1 MARPIEFFSNVEK
14 DTWVHRLDPR
24 VKLASVLVFALIPLL
39 YTDPLFLTGW
49 AVLFVVIWISAKI
62 DPRPILPLFYGALVM
77 WVVYIIYGTF
87 YRYGSL
93 DPGLV
98 KWEVE
103 LGPLVA
109 TDVGFKNG
117 FVLGY
122 RFFIPLLPVAIT
134 IATTEPTG
142 MAKGFMR
149 LGVPIPMAFIL
160 LGTLRFLPLVFEAA
174 TKVTEAQK
182 MRGLRYKTFIQRIK
196 NLQYLLLPLF
206 INTLRQSR
214 TLALAVESK
223 GFGARRWKEFYR
235 EFEMTT
241 TDWIVLFSLI
251 PIAGLALYIR
261 FGLNLGWLPT
271 FREM

>member
-1 MARPIEFFSNVEK
+1 MSSPIEFFSNVGK
-14 DTWVHRLDPR
+14 DTWIHRLDPR
-24 VKLASVLVFALIPLL
+24 VKLASVVAFALLPLL
-39 YTDPLFLTGW
+39 FTDPLFLTGW
-49 AVLFVVIWISAKI
+49 AVFFVILWVMARI

-87 YRYGSL
+87 YRYPAL
-93 DPGLV
+93 DPDQIQWV
-98 KWEVE
+98 VR
-103 LGPLVA
+103 LGPITA

-134 IATTEPTG
+134 IATTEPTR

-149 LGVPIPMAFIL
+149 LGVPIPIAFIL

-174 TKVTEAQK
+174 SRVTEAQK
-182 MRGLRYKTFIQRIK
+182 MRGLKYKNFFERLK

-251 PIAGLALYIR
+251 PIIALVLYVR
-261 FGLNLGWLPT
+261 FGLNLGWLAT
-271 FREM
+271 FKEM